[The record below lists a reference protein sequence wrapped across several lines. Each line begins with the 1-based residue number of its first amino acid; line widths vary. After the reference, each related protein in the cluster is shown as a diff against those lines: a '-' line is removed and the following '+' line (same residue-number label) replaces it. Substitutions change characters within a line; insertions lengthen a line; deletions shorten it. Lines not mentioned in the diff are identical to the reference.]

1 MQRCGGIAGDG
12 AGTGK
17 ADAVFHF
24 LLAQNTFFAFGKRG
38 KHALHFDTAFA
49 AGVVAC
55 TGQGKGGN
63 ILLQQLADQLPFLC
77 RDSDGMLAGA
87 DT

>member
-1 MQRCGGIAGDG
+1 MQCCRGVSGNG

-17 ADAVFHF
+17 ADAVFDF
-24 LLAQNTFFAFGKRG
+24 LLAQHTFFPFGKGG
-38 KHALHFDTAFA
+38 KHAFHFDTAFA
-49 AGVVAC
+49 AGVIAC

-63 ILLQQLADQLPFLC
+63 ILLQQLAYQLSFLC
-77 RDSDGMLAGA
+77 GDRDGMYAGA